1 MATATNSRIFGVIHG
16 STIHAAQP
24 NYTSAGITGR
34 LYVANQQAQSFY
46 PSLADTQ
53 WINGLDES
61 RFTWYIA
68 YLVTN
73 DEGTPQLHT
82 KIGTQTTPPPQDAE
96 ALVAVGE
103 ENNAYIRFK
112 GGDTND
118 AFIAAIQD
126 IKAQNE
132 AAGNVLNNGAFPT
145 SGATAEEWKNWAD
158 ANLDYYSN
166 FVYAVATTT
175 TTEAPA
181 PTYAGSIWQI
191 TNEGDTNME
200 YSYYPLSQPNINAPL
215 AASASSPLG
224 AGQSRNICSL
234 ASSETSA
241 DVTPFA
247 STSIMTAIESGEAC
261 NGGDTSY

>member
-24 NYTSAGITGR
+24 NYTSAGVTGR

-46 PSLADTQ
+46 PSLAETQ

-82 KIGTQTTPPPQDAE
+82 KIGTQTSPPPQDPS

-112 GGDTND
+112 GGDTN
-118 AFIAAIQD
+118 AEFIAAITD
-126 IKAQNE
+126 IKNQNE

-145 SGATAEEWKNWAD
+145 SGDSADVWKNWAD
-158 ANLDYYSN
+158 ANLDYYTS

-175 TTEAPA
+175 KAPT
-181 PTYAGSIWQI
+181 TYAGSIWQI
-191 TNEGDTNME
+191 TNEGGIDMTYN
-200 YSYYPLSQPNINAPL
+200 YYPLTQADINNPQS
-215 AASASSPLG
+215 ASASSPLG

-241 DVTPFA
+241 DVTPTA
-247 STSIMTAIESGEAC
+247 NESIMTAIESGEAC
-261 NGGDTSY
+261 NYNDTGA